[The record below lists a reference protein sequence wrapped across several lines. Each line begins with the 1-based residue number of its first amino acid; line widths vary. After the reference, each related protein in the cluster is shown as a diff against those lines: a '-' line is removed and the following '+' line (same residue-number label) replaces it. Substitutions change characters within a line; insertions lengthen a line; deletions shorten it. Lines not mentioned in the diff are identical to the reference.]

1 MKLDILGNAAVMF
14 EVAPSTN
21 LSYFFDFTSHII
33 SDLPAGE
40 IHTAVCQRWQK
51 PDSSFHLLI
60 SDETDLLSR
69 RELWE
74 TRWILESSTDWKPK
88 RSPILSPMSWD
99 DHLHSPPALFLK
111 EPSMKNCVILFRN
124 GLNINSSYS
133 QETLLSILNHVF
145 CFRVG
150 QRLLALSMG
159 NGNAYLFSTC
169 AYFFWRLFTVP
180 WLFIY
185 RRTLR
190 S

>member
-1 MKLDILGNAAVMF
+1 MQLWCLKLLLQPTFLIFLTLPLTSYLTFQQERFTRLSVRDGRNQTAA
-14 EVAPSTN
+14 SIY
-21 LSYFFDFTSHII
+21 L
-33 SDLPAGE
+33 
-40 IHTAVCQRWQK
+40 
-51 PDSSFHLLI
+51 
-60 SDETDLLSR
+60 DETDLLSR

-88 RSPILSPMSWD
+88 RSPTLSPMSWD